1 MVYRLEVWFTS
12 AENHDAKKLLSV
24 KQDFKSH
31 FTIPLS
37 TLVQDSIRD
46 SNISL
51 LQNSY
56 FHHFYL
62 LQRLLFLII
71 KLIVFL
77 DRYLFKYTNAIQNL
91 LEHILGPCSY
101 LSSSLMRVL
110 LFLNVRLQLSQF
122 QECFMDQYHLVTSPV
137 VSIVPSHPV
146 FRQLAHHTFLFDV
159 LHRHRSLLYFLLVVF
174 RSFWIIQVTALV
186 MEPSY
191 VVPLLF

>member
-1 MVYRLEVWFTS
+1 LVYRLEVWFTT

-24 KQDFKSH
+24 KQDFQSH

-46 SNISL
+46 SDISL
-51 LQNSY
+51 FQNSY
-56 FHHFYL
+56 FHHFYW

-77 DRYLFKYTNAIQNL
+77 DRYLFKYTNVIQNL

-110 LFLNVRLQLSQF
+110 LFLNARLQLSRF
-122 QECFMDQYHLVTSPV
+122 QECFMDQDHLATSPV
-137 VSIVPSHPV
+137 VSTVPSRPAFH
-146 FRQLAHHTFLFDV
+146 QLAHHTFLFDV
-159 LHRHRSLLYFLLVVF
+159 PHRHQSLLYFLLVVF
-174 RSFWIIQVTALV
+174 PSFWIIQVTALV